1 MVSGTVLGAIA
12 GYLGAVVTV
21 GLPLATWFYRI
32 DKRQTRMFR
41 LLTGSEELEG
51 DGVIPRL
58 RRIERKAAEHR
69 QALRDASD
77 VEIPEAEPDGG
88 NTDTDQ

>member
-1 MVSGTVLGAIA
+1 MVSGTVLGALA
-12 GYLGAVVTV
+12 GFLTAMVTL
-21 GLPLATWFYRI
+21 GLPLATWLYRI
-32 DKRQTRMFR
+32 DRQTTRALR
-41 LLTGSEELEG
+41 LLTGADEVEG

-69 QALRDASD
+69 QALRDANS

-88 NTDTDQ
+88 DTEQ

>member
-1 MVSGTVLGAIA
+1 MVSGTVLGALA
-12 GYLGAVVTV
+12 GFLSALVVL
-21 GLPLATWFYRI
+21 GLPLVSWLYRI
-32 DKRQTRMFR
+32 DRRTTRSLR
-41 LLTGSEELEG
+41 LLTGADEVEG

-77 VEIPEAEPDGG
+77 VTIPDAEPDGG
-88 NTDTDQ
+88 DTDQ